1 MRCRDLQHSSEA
13 NKTTLN
19 KVPAVFWVNL
29 LKPQGL
35 CVGKND
41 CTPPQFL
48 RCSTRWSVAGL
59 GRVYPAT
66 TALCDCISL
75 TQSRTTRWKL
85 FHRYFLALE
94 VSFSAPL
101 HLLLSIP
108 EQCPPLLAALWCF
121 WVLFH
126 FGFPQ
131 LQHSLSLPCVRP
143 RGVILRLLI
152 EFQLDFQIV
161 SNFQQNFEL
170 SPCPWT

>member
-1 MRCRDLQHSSEA
+1 MGGRKGWREGDLKLIRFSSLIHVPQSMRCRDLQHSSEA

-29 LKPQGL
+29 LKPQDL

-48 RCSTRWSVAGL
+48 PCSTRWSVAGL

-75 TQSRTTRWKL
+75 TQSRTTQWKL

-94 VSFSAPL
+94 VSFCAPL

-131 LQHSLSLPCVRP
+131 LQHKVCPYPVCIL
-143 RGVILRLLI
+143 GV
-152 EFQLDFQIV
+152 
-161 SNFQQNFEL
+161 
-170 SPCPWT
+170 